1 MMAMT
6 RDLGDQHFSEFK
18 EAFSIFDKD
27 GDGTVTCEELAV
39 VLRSIGLNPSKK
51 ELQGLIKEADVDGNN
66 TIELN
71 EFLALMAK
79 KMVRQESGAG
89 RNDDVMMTEEEIDKT
104 FKVFDRNGNGFI
116 CAEEIRQVGAL
127 YGETFSDDDVS
138 QMIKEA
144 DHDGDGR
151 VSYEDFVKMM
161 TSE

>member
-1 MMAMT
+1 MT
-6 RDLGDQHFSEFK
+6 QDFGNQQFSEFK

-27 GDGTVTCEELAV
+27 GDGTVTSEELAV
-39 VLRSIGLNPSKK
+39 VLRSIGLNPSKR

-79 KMVRQESGAG
+79 KMVRQEYDAG
-89 RNDDVMMTEEEIDKT
+89 RNDDVTMTEQEIEKT
-104 FKVFDRNGNGFI
+104 FKVFDRKGKGFI
-116 CAEEIRQVGAL
+116 CADEIRQVGAL
-127 YGETFSDDDVS
+127 YGETLSDDDVK

-151 VSYEDFVKMM
+151 VSYDDFVKMM
-161 TSE
+161 TSK